1 MASASFT
8 PSCGSISTADAPFI
22 WNTTRPHVTQPSG
35 LRLAK
40 FRRVSVD
47 ADGWIVDAD
56 CRAVRQGGCH
66 SHMRKPWVPGE
77 ISKSW
82 RRVVSLATHWGEG
95 HHHFVLESLVG
106 LLAAQSVLP
115 APASTWPDDL
125 KIHVTQRI
133 DFELQWLEVVARVP
147 AAAVVRGRI
156 FADVLYAPELGR
168 CRTPLPVH
176 VSWLHERVARALAF
190 NASTT
195 ASKPSLL
202 VVRRLTLGHAE
213 RKRAANLLGPVLA
226 VTRPAAK
233 RAGLSH
239 VVHDDAALPLLWHQ
253 LAAWAAAA
261 VVVAPTG
268 AALVNLLAAPAAAC
282 VVELQPEPEGGR
294 RGADDTYGKLA
305 RGLGLEHRRVTV
317 AFEGER
323 ALAAASDA
331 ALRRGVDECA
341 LRRSQG

>member
-1 MASASFT
+1 MASTASQQ
-8 PSCGSISTADAPFI
+8 SCGSISTAEAPFI
-22 WNTTRPHVTQPSG
+22 WNSTRPLLVQPSG

-66 SHMRKPWVPGE
+66 SHMRRPWGSGE

-125 KIHVTQRI
+125 KVHVTQRI

-176 VSWLHERVARALAF
+176 VSWLHERVARARLQRVDDGVEAV
-190 NASTT
+190 A
-195 ASKPSLL
+195 ARGAPADARP
-202 VVRRLTLGHAE
+202 RRAQA
-213 RKRAANLLGPVLA
+213 RRQPP
-226 VTRPAAK
+226 RPGA
-233 RAGLSH
+233 RC
-239 VVHDDAALPLLWHQ
+239 DAAGREAGWPL
-253 LAAWAAAA
+253 ARRARRRRAAA
-261 VVVAPTG
+261 VGISSPRGPPPRSSSRRRAPRSSTCSLRRRRRAWSSCSPSPKAEHAAPTTRT
-268 AALVNLLAAPAAAC
+268 ASS
-282 VVELQPEPEGGR
+282 R
-294 RGADDTYGKLA
+294 
-305 RGLGLEHRRVTV
+305 
-317 AFEGER
+317 
-323 ALAAASDA
+323 AASASSTA
-331 ALRRGVDECA
+331 A
-341 LRRSQG
+341 

>member
-239 VVHDDAALPLLWHQ
+239 VVHDDAALRRSGISSPRGPPPRSSSRRRAPRSSTCSLRRRRVRGR
-253 LAAWAAAA
+253 AAARA
-261 VVVAPTG
+261 RRRTPRRRRHVRQARARPRPRAPPRDRSLRGREG
-268 AALVNLLAAPAAAC
+268 AGGGERRRAAA
-282 VVELQPEPEGGR
+282 GR
-294 RGADDTYGKLA
+294 G
-305 RGLGLEHRRVTV
+305 RVRT
-317 AFEGER
+317 
-323 ALAAASDA
+323 
-331 ALRRGVDECA
+331 
-341 LRRSQG
+341 

>member
-239 VVHDDAALPLLWHQ
+239 VVHDDAALPPSGISSPRGPPPRSSSRRRAPRSSTCSLRRRRR
-253 LAAWAAAA
+253 AWSSCSPSPRADAAA
-261 VVVAPTG
+261 PTTRT
-268 AALVNLLAAPAAAC
+268 ASS
-282 VVELQPEPEGGR
+282 R
-294 RGADDTYGKLA
+294 
-305 RGLGLEHRRVTV
+305 
-317 AFEGER
+317 
-323 ALAAASDA
+323 AASASSTA
-331 ALRRGVDECA
+331 A
-341 LRRSQG
+341 

>member
-239 VVHDDAALPLLWHQ
+239 VVHDDAALPH
-253 LAAWAAAA
+253 LASARRVGRRRGRRRADGRRARQPARCAGGGVRGRAAARA
-261 VVVAPTG
+261 RRRTPRRRRHVRQARARPRPRAPPRDRSLRGREG
-268 AALVNLLAAPAAAC
+268 AGGGERRRAAA
-282 VVELQPEPEGGR
+282 GR
-294 RGADDTYGKLA
+294 G
-305 RGLGLEHRRVTV
+305 RVRT
-317 AFEGER
+317 
-323 ALAAASDA
+323 
-331 ALRRGVDECA
+331 
-341 LRRSQG
+341 

>member
-1 MASASFT
+1 MQKIESTPVVCWRKIALPTALPLPEVLTIRIPRTLERAAS
-8 PSCGSISTADAPFI
+8 PP
-22 WNTTRPHVTQPSG
+22 PP
-35 LRLAK
+35 
-40 FRRVSVD
+40 
-47 ADGWIVDAD
+47 
-56 CRAVRQGGCH
+56 
-66 SHMRKPWVPGE
+66 
-77 ISKSW
+77 
-82 RRVVSLATHWGEG
+82 
-95 HHHFVLESLVG
+95 
-106 LLAAQSVLP
+106 LLPTP
-115 APASTWPDDL
+115 APVSCACC
-125 KIHVTQRI
+125 
-133 DFELQWLEVVARVP
+133 
-147 AAAVVRGRI
+147 AA
-156 FADVLYAPELGR
+156 LS
-168 CRTPLPVH
+168 PLR
-176 VSWLHERVARALAF
+176 VSWLHERVARAIAF

-239 VVHDDAALPLLWHQ
+239 VVHDDAALKPLWHQ
-253 LAAWAAAA
+253 LATWAAAT

-305 RGLGLEHRRVTV
+305 RGLGLEHRRVTMS
-317 AFEGER
+317 FEGER